1 LKWTFLAKRP
11 LTVSEL
17 RHAISISIDPSTILP
32 GKLPL
37 AYDRTLDWENFP
49 SGKSLID
56 WCLCLVIIDEETHT
70 VRLVHKSLHD
80 YLTLLHDNGGIF
92 PNGHSEIA
100 YTCLQYMCF
109 NDDEH
114 EINPLE
120 KHVTEDIKDLRRA
133 RFCLLDYATKNFGYH
148 LHDQS
153 SCTTDMINGLFP
165 DTMNLNC
172 LSTGL
177 RSEFLD
183 PFGRSDGNYSDHE
196 YISTMQIHLRIQFA
210 ISCGLE
216 NVFINHID
224 ASNQSIDVN
233 NKLRG
238 STMLLQASRIG
249 HEGIVRIL
257 LERNVDVNL
266 GDRDGWPA
274 LSWASEKGHDAVVK
288 LLLQAEGIDINSK
301 DDEGRTALSYALP
314 RNKTSTAQLLLT
326 AGAIDGRETSIPANS
341 VQPGTPTADQTAE

>member
-1 LKWTFLAKRP
+1 
-11 LTVSEL
+11 
-17 RHAISISIDPSTILP
+17 
-32 GKLPL
+32 
-37 AYDRTLDWENFP
+37 
-49 SGKSLID
+49 
-56 WCLCLVIIDEETHT
+56 
-70 VRLVHKSLHD
+70 
-80 YLTLLHDNGGIF
+80 
-92 PNGHSEIA
+92 
-100 YTCLQYMCF
+100 
-109 NDDEH
+109 
-114 EINPLE
+114 
-120 KHVTEDIKDLRRA
+120 
-133 RFCLLDYATKNFGYH
+133 
-148 LHDQS
+148 
-153 SCTTDMINGLFP
+153 
-165 DTMNLNC
+165 
-172 LSTGL
+172 
-177 RSEFLD
+177 
-183 PFGRSDGNYSDHE
+183 
-196 YISTMQIHLRIQFA
+196 MQIHLRIQFA